1 MAIPQLKEK
10 IILTKEQKEVL
21 DGALLGDGCLYLHK
35 NGANAQF
42 SYLSKSK

>member
-1 MAIPQLKEK
+1 MTVPQLKEK

-21 DGALLGDGCLYLHK
+21 DGALLGDGCLCLHK
-35 NGANAQF
+35 GGINAQF